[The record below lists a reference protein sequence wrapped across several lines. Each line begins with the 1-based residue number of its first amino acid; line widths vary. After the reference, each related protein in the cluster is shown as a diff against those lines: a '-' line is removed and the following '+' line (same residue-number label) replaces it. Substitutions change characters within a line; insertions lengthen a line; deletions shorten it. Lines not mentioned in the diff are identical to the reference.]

1 MIICDL
7 ETTGVNVFDAEIV
20 TGHFLSVN
28 PVTFEI
34 VGEFELKCN
43 PFKWSY
49 EAQEIHGITKEQ
61 AATYKKFSEVYA
73 GLIDWLSCQDAKE
86 FWCHSR
92 VKMYGK
98 LTFFDYAVLRL
109 RMMEMGDAP
118 YFEIERLRPY
128 SSHSLAS
135 VMGADFGFEKF
146 SLDYLCK
153 ALKIKL
159 NHHDAKSD
167 TYACYELIKK
177 LLPMTSREALTTFER
192 GAEDEDSERTS
203 KRNRKQSIGLQSFA

>member
-1 MIICDL
+1 MLIADL
-7 ETTGVNVFDAEIV
+7 ETTGVNVFDAEII

-28 PVTFEI
+28 PLTYEI

-61 AATYKKFSEVYA
+61 AATYSKFSEVYTQ
-73 GLIDWLSCQDAKE
+73 LIDWISCQDATE

-92 VKMYGK
+92 VKMYSK

-118 YFEIERLRPY
+118 YFEIERLRPF
-128 SSHSLAS
+128 SSHSLAG

-146 SLDYLCK
+146 SLDYLCE

-177 LLPMTSREALTTFER
+177 LLPMTTREALINFER
-192 GAEDEDSERTS
+192 GVEDEDSERTS
-203 KRNRKQSIGLQSFA
+203 KRNRIQSSRLQGFA